1 VVVTPASLQRLIS
14 HGEGSTLEFKRSTG
28 ELREGLEALC
38 AFLNTAGRRVLF
50 GVRRNELIEDVFYRR
65 GFIEKRG
72 RGTQKIIELDALVT
86 SVRDIIR
93 ALVRMLGRLPSH
105 AILSCVGRAILG
117 RDDAADQIGG
127 HREVS
132 CLGSA
137 G

>member
-1 VVVTPASLQRLIS
+1 MTPASLQRLIS

-50 GVRRNELIEDVFYRR
+50 GVRRNELIADVFYRR

-86 SVRDIIR
+86 SARDIIR
-93 ALVRMLGRLPSH
+93 ATCSH
-105 AILSCVGRAILG
+105 ARAIAVA
-117 RDDAADQIGG
+117 RDFERCG
-127 HREVS
+127 S
-132 CLGSA
+132 CYTRT
-137 G
+137 